1 MVKQFYGLAT
11 SFLGMTLPTDTRRS
25 EYILTP
31 QTKVFAYGYVV
42 KGDDG
47 LVLHEQPQH
56 PLIISQKTKEAYVE
70 EFYKGRALV
79 FLVHFLAAI
88 GFSTSMVAIK
98 YLLKLSPSL
107 FLAML
112 VLGNSGILISI
123 IFTMYNRLITLAQRA
138 EFALNDIDI
147 ELKRRADLIPKIVEL
162 VKAYTEYEKELQGFI
177 ARARA
182 HTVFLK
188 DLPEGSGI
196 DINPLVAIIENY
208 PDLKASENFRGL
220 MTSLVDTEERI
231 VYARA
236 FYNRT
241 VRKLNTLV
249 RQFPFIIISEIFNI
263 KEMEYV
269 SVVAEDRVTPEVN
282 MTPPSVT

>member
-1 MVKQFYGLAT
+1 
-11 SFLGMTLPTDTRRS
+11 
-25 EYILTP
+25 
-31 QTKVFAYGYVV
+31 
-42 KGDDG
+42 
-47 LVLHEQPQH
+47 
-56 PLIISQKTKEAYVE
+56 
-70 EFYKGRALV
+70 
-79 FLVHFLAAI
+79 
-88 GFSTSMVAIK
+88 MVAIK

-263 KEMEYV
+263 KKMEYV
-269 SVVAEDRVTPEVN
+269 SIVAEDRVTPEVN